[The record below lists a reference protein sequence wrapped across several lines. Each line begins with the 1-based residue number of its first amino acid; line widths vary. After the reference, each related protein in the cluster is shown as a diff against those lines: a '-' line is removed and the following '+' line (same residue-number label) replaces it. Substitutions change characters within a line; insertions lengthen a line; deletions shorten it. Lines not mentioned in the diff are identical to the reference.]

1 MDAAEPFIGAVAN
14 LVLLVTEHR
23 LPSRGV
29 VDLLEIQVPIPD
41 PIVGA
46 PDRERVTLFAFSQ
59 FLLCP
64 FALNELGNLARHVR
78 HCFEQLVIRR
88 PMRAAKKLQNS
99 EHSILIEDWKAASGA
114 NACLQGQLSP
124 PEHSIPSEIRHPR
137 TSPCFPP
144 DPL

>member
-23 LPSRGV
+23 LPSRGA
-29 VDLLEIQVPIPD
+29 VDLLRIQVPIPD
-41 PIVGA
+41 PIVCA

-88 PMRAAKKLQNS
+88 PMRAAKKFKNS
-99 EHSILIEDWKAASGA
+99 GHSISFEVWKSQSAP
-114 NACLQGQLSP
+114 NICLK
-124 PEHSIPSEIRHPR
+124 
-137 TSPCFPP
+137 
-144 DPL
+144 